1 MIKRLWSCSRVSA
14 PVACRLALGRVAP
27 ENVSTKNEGSP
38 ALGHPG
44 PILLENNEIELVHVR
59 SHTKVPGNEIA
70 DWLAERGSSGT
81 LSGATRAAAEWA
93 DRWMREHGSASET
106 GEGGSG
112 GARAGASHLAPGG
125 LGDPRGEG

>member
-1 MIKRLWSCSRVSA
+1 MIERLRREWRELQRQR
-14 PVACRLALGRVAP
+14 PR
-27 ENVSTKNEGSP
+27 
-38 ALGHPG
+38 
-44 PILLENNEIELVHVR
+44 EIELVHVR

-70 DWLAERGSSGT
+70 DWLAERGSSGA

-93 DRWMREHGSASET
+93 DRWMRKHGSASET
-106 GEGGSG
+106 GEDGSG